1 MGGFIKVSLRDESG
15 IQTITTDTSVLHK
28 HFTDFHTLFEAD
40 IKDLL
45 SEVEINESEVT
56 DPYKY
61 QLKLKTPF
69 DYGYIFI
76 DRIKKVLFFNNNY
89 DALIYFSNYKFDED
103 YYYRLKRND
112 FCVTITNIENEIIEK
127 VDIRKKYLS
136 RDFIEYRRLYT
147 ALPYLKEVQIFDEKT
162 DKFDSIEEIIENLIE
177 KKNARQEKED
187 YNKYAFSNDL
197 KLTQFKEW
205 TVFDE
210 SKDKTAYKKLFNYL
224 LELDVLTE
232 EEKNEWKIIIE
243 EARDE

>member
-45 SEVEINESEVT
+45 SEVEINEAEVT

-76 DRIKKVLFFNNNY
+76 DRIKKVLFFDNNY
-89 DALIYFSNYKFDED
+89 DALIYFSNYKFDEE
-103 YYYRLKRND
+103 YYDSLKNNN
-112 FCVTITNIENEIIEK
+112 FCVTVKNFGNKIIKK
-127 VDIRKKYLS
+127 VDIRKNYLS
-136 RDFIEYRRLYT
+136 SDFIEYRRLYT
-147 ALPYLKEVQIFDEKT
+147 ALPYLKEVQIFDEKI
-162 DKFDSIEEIIENLIE
+162 DKLNSIEEIIENLIE
-177 KKNARQEKED
+177 KKNARRKRED
-187 YNKYAFSNDL
+187 YNKYSFSNDL